1 MQGAA
6 RSGMPTKCPVI
17 FCQLKGFVWLSA
29 ATDRTSGVIFLTYW
43 IVHRGKCEKEET
55 AVSLV

>member
-6 RSGMPTKCPVI
+6 RSGKPTKCPVI
-17 FCQLKGFVWLSA
+17 FCLIKGFVWPSA

-43 IVHRGKCEKEET
+43 IVRSSKCEKEET
-55 AVSLV
+55 VVSLV